1 MERKQTLNTI
11 WTPHLTVAA
20 IVERD
25 GRFLLVEENSDGRIV
40 LNQPAGHVEE
50 NESLTEAVIR
60 ETLEETGRHFT
71 PEAIV
76 GLYRWRSPLNH
87 ITYLRVAFS
96 GICSSRDRDISLDT
110 DIITTHWL
118 SYAELQDKF
127 DLLRSPLVMHC
138 IDDFHAGQRLPL
150 NLINELN

>member
-1 MERKQTLNTI
+1 MSVI

-25 GRFLLVEENSDGRIV
+25 DRFLIVEEKDDGRVV

-50 NESLTEAVIR
+50 HESLADAVIR
-60 ETLEETGRHFT
+60 ETLEETGRHFI
-71 PEAIV
+71 PEAIT
-76 GLYRWRSPLNH
+76 GLYRWRNPLNLN
-87 ITYLRVAFS
+87 TYLRVAFC
-96 GICSSRDRDISLDT
+96 GQCSARDSDISLDT

-118 SYAELQDKF
+118 SYGELQDKSAM
-127 DLLRSPLVMHC
+127 LRSPLMMCC
-138 IDDFHAGQRLPL
+138 IDDYLAGQRLAL

>member
-1 MERKQTLNTI
+1 MSTI

-25 GRFLLVEENSDGRIV
+25 NRFLLVEENSDGRIV

-50 NESLTEAVIR
+50 NESIMEAVIR
-60 ETLEETGRHFT
+60 ETLEETGRQLF
-71 PEAIV
+71 PQAIV
-76 GLYRWRSPLNH
+76 GLYRWRSPYNG

-96 GICSSRDRDISLDT
+96 GTCSSRDRDISLDP

-118 SYAELQDKF
+118 SYSELQERRAM
-127 DLLRSPLVMHC
+127 LRSPLVIRC
-138 IDDFHAGQRLPL
+138 IDDYLTRQRLPL
-150 NLINELN
+150 DLINELN

>member
-1 MERKQTLNTI
+1 MSRI

-25 GRFLLVEENSDGRIV
+25 NRFLVVEEHAEAGKV

-50 NESLTEAVIR
+50 HESVTEAAIR

-71 PEAIV
+71 PSAIT
-76 GLYRWRSPLNH
+76 GIYRWRSPLNQV
-87 ITYLRVAFS
+87 TYLRICYS
-96 GICSSRDRDISLDT
+96 GDCSARDHDIDLDS

-118 SYAELQDKF
+118 SYDELSGNAAR
-127 DLLRSPLVMHC
+127 LRSPLVLRC
-138 IDDFHAGQRLPL
+138 IDDYLSGKRLPL
-150 NLINELN
+150 DLINEIT